1 MRPVKHVVKHGTFVD
16 DEWIAVGDEEAVPG
30 EDAVTVS
37 FGRWQKERE
46 TLAGRNG
53 PLGLRLPADADP
65 AAIRADLDRFELI
78 VLDFPKFNDG
88 RAFSQ
93 ARMIRQRFGF
103 AGEIRATGHVIRD
116 LLLFMARCGFDSF
129 ELAPERTIDD
139 WRAAMREFSVWYQP
153 AADARVP
160 ATELRHRAMAAQ

>member
-1 MRPVKHVVKHGTFVD
+1 MPLVKHGAFVA
-16 DEWIAVGDEEAVPG
+16 DEWIEIADD
-30 EDAVTVS
+30 DAMPS
-37 FGRWQKERE
+37 DGAIILSLKRWQAERE
-46 TLAGRNG
+46 ALAGRNG
-53 PLGLRLPADADP
+53 KLGVRLPADADP
-65 AAIRADLDRFELI
+65 SIIRADLDRFALI

-93 ARMIRQRFGF
+93 ARILRQRFGF

-116 LLLFMARCGFDSF
+116 LLLFMARCGFDAF
-129 ELAPERTIDD
+129 ELAPERTLDD

-160 ATELRHRAMAAQ
+160 ASELRHRALAAQ

>member
-1 MRPVKHVVKHGTFVD
+1 MPLIKHGAYVEN
-16 DEWIAVGDEEAVPG
+16 EWIDVAEDE
-30 EDAVTVS
+30 S
-37 FGRWQKERE
+37 
-46 TLAGRNG
+46 
-53 PLGLRLPADADP
+53 LPADGAIVLSSTRWQDEREALAGHNGRLGIRLAADEDP
-65 AAIRADLDRFELI
+65 ATIRDDLDRFDLV

-116 LLLFMARCGFDSF
+116 LLLFMARCGFDAF
-129 ELAPERTIDD
+129 EIAPERTIDD

-160 ATELRHRAMAAQ
+160 ATELRHRALAAE

>member
-1 MRPVKHVVKHGTFVD
+1 MPLVKHGAFIEN
-16 DEWIAVGDEEAVPG
+16 EWTAIGDEDALPG
-30 EDAVTVS
+30 DGPITVS
-37 FGRWQKERE
+37 LARWQKERDA
-46 TLAGRNG
+46 LAGHNG
-53 PLGLRLPADADP
+53 RLGLRLPADADP
-65 AAIRADLDRFELI
+65 ASIRADLDRFELI
-78 VLDFPKFNDG
+78 VLDFPKFNVG
-88 RAFSQ
+88 RALSQ

-116 LLLFMARCGFDSF
+116 LLLFMARCGIDAF

-160 ATELRHRAMAAQ
+160 ATELRHRAMAAE

>member
-1 MRPVKHVVKHGTFVD
+1 MPLVKHGAFIEN
-16 DEWIAVGDEEAVPG
+16 EWIAVGDDDAMPG
-30 EDAVTVS
+30 EGAMTVS
-37 FGRWQKERE
+37 LARWQQERE

-65 AAIRADLDRFELI
+65 ASIRADLDRFELI

-103 AGEIRATGHVIRD
+103 DGEIRATGHVIRD
-116 LLLFMARCGFDSF
+116 LLLFMARCGFDAF
-129 ELAPERTIDD
+129 ELAPERTIGD

-160 ATELRHRAMAAQ
+160 ASELRHRAMAAQ